1 MKICQFSEL
10 KLEKLIKNIVD
21 HNSKLKH
28 VYKVSVQE
36 QLKMHN
42 FILQELQI
50 SINKLGER
58 VAPWLKIRLSGDPS
72 MTQIISAVDKIVYDD
87 GIIREKVMQTSL
99 RGLDPCLWSFSQST
113 AKMIDDLN
121 SKIMK
126 IYTCMYV

>member
-1 MKICQFSEL
+1 MCTKFQF
-10 KLEKLIKNIVD
+10 KN
-21 HNSKLKH
+21 N
-28 VYKVSVQE
+28 
-36 QLKMHN
+36 LKMHN

>member
-1 MKICQFSEL
+1 M
-10 KLEKLIKNIVD
+10 
-21 HNSKLKH
+21 
-28 VYKVSVQE
+28 YKVSVHE

-99 RGLDPCLWSFSQST
+99 RGLDPCLWSSVNQQP
-113 AKMIDDLN
+113 K
-121 SKIMK
+121 
-126 IYTCMYV
+126 